1 MAATIVQ
8 INRRVPGDSFQQETT
23 VQGDNSYPTGGYIF
37 TPQQFGYSSHFRR
50 ILEISPLNFASAAV
64 VPVLIPTF
72 NNGIIT
78 SLALQLQVFASGAEV
93 ANATNVTAYTFLI
106 TTEGI

>member
-8 INRRVPGDSFQQETT
+8 KDRTVPGASFQQETT
-23 VQGDNSYPTGGYIF
+23 VQGDNSYPTGGYIL
-37 TPQQFGYSSHFRR
+37 TPQQLGYSSHIRR
-50 ILEISPLNFASAAV
+50 ILEISPLNFASAGI

-72 NNGIIT
+72 NGSIIT
-78 SLALQLQVFASGAEV
+78 SLALQLQVYASGAEV
-93 ANATNVTAYTFLI
+93 ANATNVSANTYLI